1 MSNYRFITACN
12 TKKTY
17 YEFIR
22 PWINHH
28 IKLFPNSDIKCIL
41 VSEEIPEELK
51 DLSNHLILFK
61 PIENISTAYQ
71 SQLVRLVYPVLLDD
85 ALNIICDIDL
95 FAMSKEILTI
105 FDKIPNK
112 EKSFINY
119 GKLSMRQCEID
130 KEFAMCYSI
139 LSNQVIE
146 EKLEV
151 KTSEDIILF
160 LKNNYTN
167 QDNVYGYEWYGD
179 QKLLYN
185 IFREYEWL
193 VKLERPNN
201 DRLDRDLYD
210 YKNLLVKNIIETN
223 CIADLHAARP
233 YSEHKERIDTTLS
246 YCDYPEE
253 IKII

>member
-105 FDKIPNK
+105 FNHIPNK

-119 GKLSMRQCEID
+119 GKLNLKTCVIEKQLA
-130 KEFAMCYSI
+130 FCYSI
-139 LSNQVIE
+139 LHTDLIKSKYEVNNR
-146 EKLEV
+146 LE
-151 KTSEDIILF
+151 
-160 LKNNYTN
+160 
-167 QDNVYGYEWYGD
+167 
-179 QKLLYN
+179 
-185 IFREYEWL
+185 
-193 VKLERPNN
+193 
-201 DRLDRDLYD
+201 
-210 YKNLLVKNIIETN
+210 
-223 CIADLHAARP
+223 
-233 YSEHKERIDTTLS
+233 ID
-246 YCDYPEE
+246 
-253 IKII
+253 K